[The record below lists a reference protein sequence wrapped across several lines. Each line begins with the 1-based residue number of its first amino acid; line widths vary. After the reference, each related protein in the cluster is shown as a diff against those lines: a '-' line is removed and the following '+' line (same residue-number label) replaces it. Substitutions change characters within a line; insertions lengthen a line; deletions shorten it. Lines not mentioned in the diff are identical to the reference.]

1 MLLASAAIMETLY
14 VPERFER
21 LKDLPPR
28 PAIAAAM

>member
-14 VPERFER
+14 VSERFER
-21 LKDLPPR
+21 LEDLPPR